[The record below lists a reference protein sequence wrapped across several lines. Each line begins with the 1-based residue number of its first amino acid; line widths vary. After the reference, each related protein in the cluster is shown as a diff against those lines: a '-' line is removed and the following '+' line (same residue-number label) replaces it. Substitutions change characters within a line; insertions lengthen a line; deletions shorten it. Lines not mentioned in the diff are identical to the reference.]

1 RIERFV
7 YPSTSYFPIKSERRG
22 TRFLYYFS
30 VYVIFSKNSFLL
42 LTELPQAALFLKA
55 DAKVLL
61 FHETAKLFH
70 KLF

>member
-1 RIERFV
+1 
-7 YPSTSYFPIKSERRG
+7 

-61 FHETAKLFH
+61 FHETAKLFYKKMWH
-70 KLF
+70 KHKHFRKD